1 MRFRYSILW
10 LVAVGLIVFVAL
22 VVWLESMTRAHALRL
37 VVQHTHAVAPALWNL
52 DPRLS
57 TEYLHLAASS
67 GGYDRIVVRHP
78 DESNFLDVRG
88 PKLAG
93 VEEFLARLHLLPRIT
108 LLAPVL
114 YEGKVIGSIEAVW
127 ISRTIYREGYALLAL
142 LLLLVLIDRSVRV
155 AEGKQLLEQRVAD
168 RTRRL
173 AESESSHRQLTHLL
187 DLSPDVIFV
196 REPNGVISYRNKGAD
211 NFFATGDRDATAARM
226 ETLYT
231 TVLASDSTGQL
242 ASEGLWVGE
251 ISTVRGNGTPAV
263 LHASVTLTPDEQNRH
278 QRALF
283 ISTEITEHK
292 ELENHLLRAQRTNAI
307 GSLASGIAHDFNNLL
322 TPILLSARLQR
333 MERSTTPSVMATLET
348 IETCARRGADLVR
361 QLMNIAGNRPTH
373 RTVIRPAE
381 VLRDIHQLLSSTFP
395 KNITVENHWPSDLP
409 ALEADPTNLHQ
420 AILNLCVNARDAMPQ
435 GGTLRLAASCT
446 ELDLLRLARQLQP
459 TAKLWLKFSVSDTGT
474 GIPAELH
481 DKIFDPFFTT
491 KAVGQGT
498 GLGLATVQGI
508 VQSHSGFIELD
519 SAQGRGTTFTIYLPA
534 SATEC
539 SEPPTSARTTT
550 RRGNGELILL
560 VDDEPPVLNTAALL
574 LKSYGYRVLTASS
587 GAAALELHTENARE
601 IRALLTD
608 LMMPDMDGIALAN
621 ELRTRSPQLPCAVMS
636 GLLSSENR
644 ARLADAKI
652 RGLLAKPFRTEELLS
667 VLQRLLR
674 DTA

>member
-1 MRFRYSILW
+1 MKSRYFTLGLVTGGLLLFGSI
-10 LVAVGLIVFVAL
+10 
-22 VVWLESMTRAHALRL
+22 VVWLEISARNTVLRRVGQHA
-37 VVQHTHAVAPALWNL
+37 QAVAPALWNL

-57 TEYLHLAASS
+57 AEYLSYATAS
-67 GGYDRIVVRHP
+67 GGYATLVVRHP
-78 DESNFLDVRG
+78 DGNLFFESRGAGLD
-88 PKLAG
+88 G
-93 VEEFLARLHLLPRIT
+93 VERGLASLGLLPRIA
-108 LLAPVL
+108 LSAPVVH
-114 YEGKVIGSIEAVW
+114 EGAVIGTIEAEW
-127 ISRTIYREGYALLAL
+127 ISRTIYNEGYALLAIL
-142 LLLLVLIDRSVRV
+142 LFLVLIDRSVRV
-155 AEGKQLLEQRVAD
+155 AEGRQLLEQRVAD

-173 AESESSHRQLTHLL
+173 AESEASHRQLTRLL

-196 REPNGVISYRNKGAD
+196 REPNGVISYRNKGAEE
-211 NFFATGDRDATAARM
+211 FFGPGDREATNARM
-226 ETLYT
+226 ETLHT
-231 TVLASDSTGQL
+231 AVLAADTTGQL
-242 ASEGLWVGE
+242 STDALWVGE
-251 ISTVRGNGTPAV
+251 ISTTRGDGTPAV
-263 LHASVTLTPDEQNRH
+263 LHASMTLTPDEQKRH

-283 ISTEITEHK
+283 ISTEITAHK

-395 KNITVENHWPSDLP
+395 KNITVENSWPSDLP

-459 TAKLWLKFSVSDTGT
+459 AAKLWLKLSVSDTGT
-474 GIPAELH
+474 GIAAELH

-491 KAVGQGT
+491 KEVGQGT
-498 GLGLATVQGI
+498 GLGLSTVQGI
-508 VQSHSGFIELD
+508 VQSHGGFIELD
-519 SAQGRGTTFTIYLPA
+519 SALGRGTTFTIYLPA

-539 SEPPTSARTTT
+539 SEPPISARTTT

-574 LKSYGYRVLTASS
+574 LKSYGYRVLMANS
-587 GAAALELHTENARE
+587 GAAALVLHTENASE

-636 GLLSSENR
+636 GLLSNENR
-644 ARLADAKI
+644 ERLAAAKI

-667 VLQRLLR
+667 VLQRLLHE
-674 DTA
+674 AV